1 LSCSKNKP
9 AWKLVQIETLLETIY
24 TSACINQLLFTSEE
38 RVALRADFD
47 LDVLLGGH
55 SFHYIT
61 AVASDGGLFKIRMN
75 AFSHGVSPPVSVV
88 CINSSPSTIAPTV
101 VL

>member
-1 LSCSKNKP
+1 M
-9 AWKLVQIETLLETIY
+9 QIETLLETIY
-24 TSACINQLLFTSEE
+24 ASACVNQLLLAGEA

-55 SFHYIT
+55 GFHYVA
-61 AVASDGGLFKIRMN
+61 AVAGDGGLFKIRMN

-88 CINSSPSTIAPTV
+88 CINSSPSAIVPTV